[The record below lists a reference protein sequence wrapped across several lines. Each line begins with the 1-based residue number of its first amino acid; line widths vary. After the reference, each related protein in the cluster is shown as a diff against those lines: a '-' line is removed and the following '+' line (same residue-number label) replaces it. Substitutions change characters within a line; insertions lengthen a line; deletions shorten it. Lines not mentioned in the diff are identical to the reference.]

1 MAKKQ
6 PLKGC
11 VVAFAGNFYGRNQTT
26 LLNQAERLGAHTSK
40 SITPGTTHLV
50 TTQTECSKR
59 SSKVKQA
66 QEQGVFIINISWLD
80 ESESLGA
87 KQKEADYALSKPSAS
102 SGSTPSSSSS
112 APPPAPTKRAASDSP
127 APEAKKTKLEQASE
141 KAPALGKSQL
151 AKDTSIQVP
160 IDEGVQSHYSVYVGD
175 DGIIWD
181 ATLK

>member
-26 LLNQAERLGAHTSK
+26 LLTQAERLGAHTSK
-40 SITPGTTHLV
+40 SITLGTTHLV
-50 TTQTECSKR
+50 TTQTECDKL

-66 QEQGVFIINISWLD
+66 QEQGVFILNIAWFD
-80 ESESLGA
+80 ESEAEGA
-87 KQKEADYALSKPSAS
+87 KQTEADYVLLN
-102 SGSTPSSSSS
+102 SSSSS
-112 APPPAPTKRAASDSP
+112 TPAPPPPPSKRAASDSP
-127 APEAKKTKLEQASE
+127 APDAKKTKLDQASE
-141 KAPALGKSQL
+141 KAPVLGKSQL
-151 AKDTSIQVP
+151 AKDTSIRIP
-160 IDEGVQSHYSVYVGD
+160 IDEGVQGRYVVYVGD